1 VGLLVWIKRKIAKFW
16 ILDIFVGDVR
26 SGVGLS
32 YFDPGCLALGTNQ
45 QQEEN
50 FYLVFTGN

>member
-16 ILDIFVGDVR
+16 ISDIFVGDVR